1 MDYIPDYSD
10 KNFIGTRSIFACIL
24 YFILAC
30 FNYFLAFAYFA
41 YIRVLYSNHTK
52 ISSILICCFI
62 CYNLFF
68 LIRELNFKI
77 LHWCGYHASPK
88 YNRFGRGRFPLFNK
102 ITRSYK
108 MHYMKR
114 SKKHQFLF
122 LCSYLLYLNFVPI
135 CFFLYFYFIRYY
147 TVMNYTTDFKN
158 VNKIYLTI
166 FLILIFA
173 TIFINELLFEKYRKW
188 FTKRFN
194 LDDRLEEHE
203 FPIFFLKEKKIY

>member
-1 MDYIPDYSD
+1 MEYRPDYSD

-122 LCSYLLYLNFVPI
+122 LLSYLLYLNLLPI
-135 CFFLYFYFIRYY
+135 CTFIYFYFIIHFNI
-147 TVMNYTTDFKN
+147 TEFNN
-158 VNKIYLTI
+158 ENKIYFCI
-166 FLILIFA
+166 
-173 TIFINELLFEKYRKW
+173 IFILLFVLIAILELLFKRYRKW
-188 FTKRFN
+188 FTKHFN